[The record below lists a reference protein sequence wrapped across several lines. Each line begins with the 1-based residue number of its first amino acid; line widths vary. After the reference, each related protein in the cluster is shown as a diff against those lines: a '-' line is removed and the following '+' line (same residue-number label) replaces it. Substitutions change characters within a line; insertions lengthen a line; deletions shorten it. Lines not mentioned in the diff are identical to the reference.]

1 MICGLARVSA
11 SVVAGIS
18 ALAAIEFVD
27 ATLYQLQAAAR
38 LPNSGVSEIAVNAAL
53 ALIEGEKPKGETECA
68 IVIQMAL
75 IHSAT
80 MAVLGRLS
88 GAYGDRSV
96 LAAATAVSRLSRA
109 FSTLVETL
117 RRLRKGGSQVIR
129 IERVEVRD
137 GGQAVIGSVNHGR
150 SRENA

>member
-1 MICGLARVSA
+1 LGDS
-11 SVVAGIS
+11 GI
-18 ALAAIEFVD
+18 
-27 ATLYQLQAAAR
+27 
-38 LPNSGVSEIAVNAAL
+38 SEIAVNAAL

-96 LAAATAVSRLSRA
+96 SAAATAVSRLSRS

-117 RRLRKGGSQVIR
+117 RRLRNGGSQVIR
-129 IERVEVRD
+129 IERVDVRD
-137 GGQAVIGSVNHGR
+137 GGQAVIGNIKHGG
-150 SRENA
+150 SHENG